1 MSETV
6 NTNQI
11 NIKVISNYRDLE
23 NDEVT
28 FKIKKT
34 TQLGKLMD
42 RYCKRINV
50 QKGVRFVYEGERV
63 NETDP
68 PQSLGMNVDCVLQC
82 HIDQIGG

>member
-1 MSETV
+1 MSEAV
-6 NTNQI
+6 NPNQI
-11 NIKVISNYRDLE
+11 NISVISNYRDLE

-50 QKGVRFVYEGERV
+50 QKGVRFIYEGERV
-63 NETDP
+63 NETDT
-68 PQSLGMNVDCVLQC
+68 PQSLGMNTDCVLQC
-82 HIDQIGG
+82 SIDQIGG